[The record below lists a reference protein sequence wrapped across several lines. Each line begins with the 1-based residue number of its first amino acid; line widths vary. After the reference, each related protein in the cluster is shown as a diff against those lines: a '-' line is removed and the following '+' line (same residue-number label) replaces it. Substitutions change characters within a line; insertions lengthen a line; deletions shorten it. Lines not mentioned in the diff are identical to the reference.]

1 MTSCRRLTAAGPA
14 ITPIALAALVAAPL
28 AWTSS
33 DALAQRA
40 APVEELR
47 LVEEERARVEFQLR
61 RLNDRETQVLEVL
74 EAAERDMQEARTA
87 ADLAREQ
94 REHAEQ
100 AAREAE
106 AREAELAERRAA
118 LARAM
123 GPRLLLRYRLGGDSW
138 LRALVESPT
147 LADYLWRKRMVDRL
161 LAGDL
166 ELARRLESLEKEAES
181 ARQAVAAERQALA
194 EAEKEARSR
203 AREAALRRQTQQAL
217 LDAAR
222 TEHALHKRT
231 VDELERSRRRLLE
244 AIADMPSLPE
254 GLGGFGARRG
264 RLPFPARGPVE
275 VAFGRQVDPRF
286 RTVTHHN
293 GIDIRAPAGSA
304 VHAPHH
310 AVVGFAGPFRGY
322 GNLVVLDHGEGYFT
336 LYAHL
341 DLVFVE
347 SGQRVGEGERI
358 ATVGETGSLKG
369 PYLYFEIRSG
379 QKPLDPAEWLA
390 GG

>member
-1 MTSCRRLTAAGPA
+1 MTTVAVAFGL
-14 ITPIALAALVAAPL
+14 ALFAN
-28 AWTSS
+28 
-33 DALAQRA
+33 DAFAQRA

-47 LVEEERARVEFQLR
+47 LVEEERARVEFLLR
-61 RLNDRETQVLEVL
+61 RLNERETQVLEVL
-74 EAAERDMQEARTA
+74 ETAERDMQEARAA
-87 ADLAREQ
+87 ADSAREQ
-94 REHAEQ
+94 RERAEQ
-100 AAREAE
+100 ASREAE
-106 AREAELAERRAA
+106 AREAEISEERAS

-123 GPRLLLRYRLGGDSW
+123 GPRLLLRFRLGGDSW
-138 LRALVESPT
+138 LRTLIESPT
-147 LADYLWRKRMVDRL
+147 LADFLWRRRMVDRL

-166 ELARRLESLEKEAES
+166 ELARRLESLEAEAET
-181 ARQAVAAERQALA
+181 ARLAVAAERQALA
-194 EAEKEARSR
+194 AAEDEARAR

-217 LDAAR
+217 LDAAQ
-222 TEHALHKRT
+222 TEHALHQRT
-231 VDELERSRRRLLE
+231 IDELERSRRRLLE
-244 AIADMPSLPE
+244 AIAEMPSLPD

-264 RLPFPARGPVE
+264 RLSFPAKGPVE
-275 VAFGRQVDPRF
+275 VAFGRRVDPRF

-293 GIDIRAPAGSA
+293 GYDIRAPAGTA
-304 VHAPHH
+304 VHAPHR

-347 SGQRVGEGERI
+347 RGQRIAEGERI

-379 QKPLDPAEWLA
+379 QKPLDPGEWLA